1 MKQGAEG
8 MHAEAGGLASLP
20 ALDESDEDSDEDED
34 EDGGGEGGAASA
46 GGGGGGGG
54 GGKRK
59 GILSK
64 IELGRFQSS
73 TKIEAL
79 LEELHNMQGEDR
91 AS

>member
-1 MKQGAEG
+1 MR
-8 MHAEAGGLASLP
+8 
-20 ALDESDEDSDEDED
+20 
-34 EDGGGEGGAASA
+34 GERGAATA
-46 GGGGGGGG
+46 GGGGGG